1 MSYIEAER
9 DLPMHLVF
17 RTDNFATLYRDDY
30 GWFTAMHHMDSPHN
44 VGLDA
49 ALSAAEDSLLAQANE
64 SLHRRGAQA
73 FEPDHVPYNGETPF
87 GLSLAL
93 DEFKA
98 TCDRWTE
105 PIFGEPL
112 EELERCVEIMNTEG
126 DYVCQC

>member
-64 SLHRRGAQA
+64 SLHRRGT
-73 FEPDHVPYNGETPF
+73 VPGSMRREIGAGIVEFTALRVDTKGECITTPEGF
-87 GLSLAL
+87 GYPVLATAKVRIY
-93 DEFKA
+93 D
-98 TCDRWTE
+98 
-105 PIFGEPL
+105 
-112 EELERCVEIMNTEG
+112 
-126 DYVCQC
+126 